1 MGVAVAMVMEEPMAI
16 EERVARLESDVSFI
30 RADIADIKA
39 DMRGL
44 RGEVNS
50 LKTEVYE
57 FKKEFYEFKTEVAK
71 EFGRVRASIE
81 SLKLWMILTG
91 IGSMA
96 SVVGLALTLARLLKY
111 AT

>member
-1 MGVAVAMVMEEPMAI
+1 MGAAVAMVMEEPMAS
-16 EERVARLESDVSFI
+16 EERIARLESDVSFI
-30 RADIADIKA
+30 RADIAEIKA

-50 LKTEVYE
+50 LKTDV
-57 FKKEFYEFKTEVAK
+57 YEFKTEVAK
-71 EFGRVRASIE
+71 EFGRIRASIE

-96 SVVGLALTLARLLKY
+96 SVAGLALTLARLLKY

>member
-1 MGVAVAMVMEEPMAI
+1 MGAAVAMVMEEPMAI

-50 LKTEVYE
+50 LKTDV
-57 FKKEFYEFKTEVAK
+57 YEFKTEVAK

-96 SVVGLALTLARLLKY
+96 SVAGLALTLARLLKY

>member
-1 MGVAVAMVMEEPMAI
+1 MAI

-50 LKTEVYE
+50 LKTDV
-57 FKKEFYEFKTEVAK
+57 YEFKTEVAK

-81 SLKLWMILTG
+81 SLKPWMILTG

-96 SVVGLALTLARLLKY
+96 SVAGLALTLARLLKY